1 MKQKIDRRAEIYSKS
16 LDLFAQK
23 GYSGTSMSMIAKAL
37 GMTKPNLYHYCSSKE
52 DLFYRIHLDYVQKHL
67 IPIVEEAEQL
77 PDPIDRIA
85 FVLKRQAMLSTTDK
99 ATRVLIPDIA
109 NLDRGHHNEITLV
122 WRRMY
127 DIVYN
132 SIKELKESGRTY
144 KSRESFLTFLG
155 FAMAMWTAYWF
166 DYGRQ
171 VNAEEFAETL
181 VQTFLNGLLRPQLGI
196 AE

>member
-1 MKQKIDRRAEIYSKS
+1 
-16 LDLFAQK
+16 
-23 GYSGTSMSMIAKAL
+23 
-37 GMTKPNLYHYCSSKE
+37 
-52 DLFYRIHLDYVQKHL
+52 
-67 IPIVEEAEQL
+67 
-77 PDPIDRIA
+77 
-85 FVLKRQAMLSTTDK
+85 
-99 ATRVLIPDIA
+99 
-109 NLDRGHHNEITLV
+109 
-122 WRRMY
+122 MY

>member
-181 VQTFLNGLLRPQLGI
+181 VQIFLNGLLRPQLGI